1 MSSIGY
7 NFPNAI
13 FAGWGESMKISE
25 HVSQLG
31 EGKTFIV
38 TDKGVINAGIIKKIT
53 QSLDQAGIPHTVFDG
68 VQPNPTVNNV
78 YEGVAKY
85 REEDCNHILAV

>member
-13 FAGWGESMKISE
+13 YAGWGESMKISE

-53 QSLDQAGIPHTVFDG
+53 KPGPSGDTSHSL
-68 VQPNPTVNNV
+68 
-78 YEGVAKY
+78 
-85 REEDCNHILAV
+85 